1 MLRLTVLLCVAMFVT
16 LLIAGE
22 DRGQMRPRLAA
33 AVAQGAHVVL
43 EERRVTAVAPA
54 SDADQATTA
63 SAAIVQT
70 AAFTGAPAASPSVRG
85 VTPAPVFTLSSL
97 PTVTVDPPAAE
108 APVAE
113 AAVADAAPEGEV
125 WYVAAKSVNVRQGPS
140 RAAPVMDRLTRGE
153 AVSVSFEE
161 GSEWAQ
167 VLIEGDG
174 TVGYVAL
181 SLLSPVAP

>member
-54 SDADQATTA
+54 SDADQSTTV
-63 SAAIVQT
+63 SDAIVQT
-70 AAFTGAPAASPSVRG
+70 AAFTGAPAAAPSVRG

-97 PTVTVDPPAAE
+97 PTVTVDPPAAK
-108 APVAE
+108 APL
-113 AAVADAAPEGEV
+113 ADAAPEGEV
-125 WYVAAKSVNVRQGPS
+125 WYVAAKAANVRQGPS

>member
-63 SAAIVQT
+63 SAAIVET

-97 PTVTVDPPAAE
+97 PTVTVDPPEAE
-108 APVAE
+108 AP
-113 AAVADAAPEGEV
+113 VADAAPEGEV